1 MAASALT
8 SRRHPLGRRDRRR
21 LWGVFWALQAVLL
34 ALAVVSLGGEAGLL
48 LAVMEIGLTGSLLT
62 AHLREPLRPER
73 RQ

>member
-1 MAASALT
+1 MT
-8 SRRHPLGRRDRRR
+8 SRRHPFGRRDRWR
-21 LWGVFWALQAVLL
+21 LWGAFWALQAALL